1 MESRHSDDTSFFDNC
16 RMFITKNGSTI
27 AIRDDGDI
35 ISVCANNSGNVK
47 DRSSSLLKF
56 ATTKGGTKLDSFA
69 GNYEFYRHC
78 GFEPVSHVKFNEDYA
93 PPGWIKQ
100 RDEPEHVIFFK
111 YTGKQS
117 KYGTKDN
124 FYDNVPPV
132 TGDDSYDKAY
142 AIRDNKQ

>member
-1 MESRHSDDTSFFDNC
+1 
-16 RMFITKNGSTI
+16 MFITKNGSTI

-69 GNYEFYRHC
+69 GNYGFYRHC
-78 GFEPVSHVKFNEDYA
+78 GFEPVTHVEFNEDYA
-93 PPGWIKQ
+93 PPG
-100 RDEPEHVIFFK
+100 HVIFFK

-117 KYGTKDN
+117 KYGTKDD

-132 TGDDSYDKAY
+132 TGDDAYDKAY
-142 AIRDNKQ
+142 TIRDENQTR

>member
-1 MESRHSDDTSFFDNC
+1 MLDDISFFDNC

-47 DRSSSLLKF
+47 DSSSSLLKF

-78 GFEPVSHVKFNEDYA
+78 GFEPVSHVKFNEEYA
-93 PPGWIKQ
+93 PPDG
-100 RDEPEHVIFFK
+100 
-111 YTGKQS
+111 
-117 KYGTKDN
+117 
-124 FYDNVPPV
+124 
-132 TGDDSYDKAY
+132 
-142 AIRDNKQ
+142 

>member
-1 MESRHSDDTSFFDNC
+1 
-16 RMFITKNGSTI
+16 MFITKNGSTI
-27 AIRDDGDI
+27 AIRDDGGI

-78 GFEPVSHVKFNEDYA
+78 GFEPVSHVKFNEEYA
-93 PPGWIKQ
+93 PSNWVKG
-100 RDEPEHVIFFK
+100 RDEAENVIFFK

-117 KYGTKDN
+117 KYGTKDD